1 MSSHNCKVLSV
12 IFLTP
17 AFHKHSPMGSTC
29 FSLFNFA
36 SWLHLAQQQVLMAE
50 FLGLRITGKTGE
62 TAQLFRALP
71 PFTDNQSSVG
81 NPTPKEN
88 QKKADPCEFKASLV

>member
-1 MSSHNCKVLSV
+1 
-12 IFLTP
+12 
-17 AFHKHSPMGSTC
+17 
-29 FSLFNFA
+29 
-36 SWLHLAQQQVLMAE
+36 MAE

>member
-29 FSLFNFA
+29 FPLFNFA

-62 TAQLFRALP
+62 MAQLFRALP

-81 NPTPKEN
+81 NPTLKEN
-88 QKKADPCEFKASLV
+88 PEEGSSL